1 MLCVHFLDLT
11 LNRHGLNEVHCF
23 FCIEQKC
30 CDQNKTFFFH
40 SHGCC
45 KAVGIRSPW
54 PLTSSAKLFI
64 DWMGSSNLVHTS
76 LKTFRCV
83 VTHSRVIENLWGPLC
98 LNLLASLSQ
107 TWGTLYRDII
117 QYFIGR
123 KHFRLLPAFKS
134 RHFQELQ
141 LFVYEHTYLVHH
153 SKPSSSLYKLCLR
166 AKSSKL
172 ALRKV
177 LQLQNTMFACRKK
190 SYGRSLNIDFAHC
203 QSIL

>member
-1 MLCVHFLDLT
+1 MCVHFLHLT

-54 PLTSSAKLFI
+54 PLTSSVKLFT

-76 LKTFRCV
+76 LKTFSCREK
-83 VTHSRVIENLWGPLC
+83 HSRVVANLWGPLC
-98 LNLLASLSQ
+98 LNLLVSLSQ
-107 TWGTLYRDII
+107 NVGIYWGII

-123 KHFRLLPAFKS
+123 RGYSTGIIFGLLLS
-134 RHFQELQ
+134 
-141 LFVYEHTYLVHH
+141 
-153 SKPSSSLYKLCLR
+153 CLR
-166 AKSSKL
+166 SNLGTYRLFNCLS
-172 ALRKV
+172 
-177 LQLQNTMFACRKK
+177 M
-190 SYGRSLNIDFAHC
+190 NIPT
-203 QSIL
+203 